1 MFKFILGLV
10 IGTIVGFFYASMCQT
25 RKKAEEI
32 EIELFEKRFEDGDE
46 N

>member
-10 IGTIVGFFYASMCQT
+10 IGTIVGFFYASLC
-25 RKKAEEI
+25 RVNKDAEKREK
-32 EIELFEKRFEDGDE
+32 ELFEKRFNNGDE